1 MRSFIRIVV
10 LRLTQLPQK
19 GLSGEG
25 LDLFV
30 DQVDVSV
37 SKVFFVLKKDSQL
50 AHQALQWNASFF
62 CMSFKTSENII
73 ESLLLKVFLQIGPP
87 IFFRCIEGGNDFV
100 GEFF

>member
-50 AHQALQWNASFF
+50 AHQALQ
-62 CMSFKTSENII
+62 
-73 ESLLLKVFLQIGPP
+73 
-87 IFFRCIEGGNDFV
+87 
-100 GEFF
+100 